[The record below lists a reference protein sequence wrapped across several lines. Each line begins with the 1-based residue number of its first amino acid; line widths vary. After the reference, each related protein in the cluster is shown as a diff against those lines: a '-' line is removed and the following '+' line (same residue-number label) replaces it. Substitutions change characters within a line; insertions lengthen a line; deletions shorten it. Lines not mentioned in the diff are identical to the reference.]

1 MDYKSATLQRLGHS
15 SAVGTLR
22 DHENNSTL
30 LREIDNDRR
39 TTLRDVRYGTTTSYM
54 SEHQS
59 GTVYIR
65 VSVQDLK
72 VQVIVC
78 GWLNCFV
85 TMWKA
90 PNCFFTL

>member
-1 MDYKSATLQRLGHS
+1 MTDFRSATLQRHDRG
-15 SAVGTLR
+15 AVGTLR

-30 LREIDNDRR
+30 LREIDNDRKS
-39 TTLRDVRYGTTTSYM
+39 TLRDVRYGTAASYM

-72 VQVIVC
+72 VQVVSLCCNYTVIYSH
-78 GWLNCFV
+78 
-85 TMWKA
+85 
-90 PNCFFTL
+90 